1 MRYDESSPNVS
12 EKALEKMNESHPVD
26 RHVGQRVRIA
36 RLARGMS
43 QSALA
48 EAVGLTFQQIQ
59 KYEKGTNRIS
69 ASRLF
74 QFAQILGV
82 DIPYFFQGASPESAL
97 NPAAAP
103 APADFDLNRVNVAI
117 LQALS
122 EIGDTKLKRKILDLI
137 SCVAGLDHVEAELS
151 NVN

>member
-1 MRYDESSPNVS
+1 MGD
-12 EKALEKMNESHPVD
+12 MNESHPID

-48 EAVGLTFQQIQ
+48 EEVGLTFQQIQ

-82 DIPYFFQGASPESAL
+82 DIPYFFQGADAESAL
-97 NPAAAP
+97 KPETAP
-103 APADFDLNRVNVAI
+103 VPADFDLNRVNVAI

-122 EIGDTKLKRKILDLI
+122 EIGDTRLKRKILDLI
-137 SCVAGLDHVEAELS
+137 SCVAGRDHIEAELS
-151 NVN
+151 NVT

>member
-1 MRYDESSPNVS
+1 
-12 EKALEKMNESHPVD
+12 
-26 RHVGQRVRIA
+26 
-36 RLARGMS
+36 MS

-82 DIPYFFQGASPESAL
+82 DIPYFFQGADAESAL
-97 NPAAAP
+97 KPETAP
-103 APADFDLNRVNVAI
+103 VPADFDLNRVNVAI

-122 EIGDTKLKRKILDLI
+122 EIGDTRLKRKILDLI
-137 SCVAGLDHVEAELS
+137 SCVAGREHVEAELS
-151 NVN
+151 NVT

>member
-1 MRYDESSPNVS
+1 
-12 EKALEKMNESHPVD
+12 
-26 RHVGQRVRIA
+26 
-36 RLARGMS
+36 MS

-82 DIPYFFQGASPESAL
+82 DIPYFFQGADAESAL
-97 NPAAAP
+97 KPETAP
-103 APADFDLNRVNVAI
+103 VQADFDLNRVNVAI

-122 EIGDTKLKRKILDLI
+122 EIGDTKLKRKILELI
-137 SCVAGLDHVEAELS
+137 SCVAGRDHIGAELS
-151 NVN
+151 EVT

>member
-1 MRYDESSPNVS
+1 MKN
-12 EKALEKMNESHPVD
+12 SHPVD
-26 RHVGQRVRIA
+26 RNVGQRVRIA

-48 EAVGLTFQQIQ
+48 NAVSLTFQQIQ

-74 QFAQILGV
+74 QFAQVLGV
-82 DIPYFFQGASPESAL
+82 DVPYFFYGANAETALKPE
-97 NPAAAP
+97 AAS
-103 APADFDLNRVNVAI
+103 APADFDLNRVNIAI

-122 EIGDTKLKRKILDLI
+122 EIGDNKLKHKILDLI
-137 SCVAGLDHVEAELS
+137 GCVAGRELLDTKLPEA
-151 NVN
+151 N

>member
-1 MRYDESSPNVS
+1 ME
-12 EKALEKMNESHPVD
+12 MNEAHPVD

-36 RLARGMS
+36 RLSKGMS

-74 QFAQILGV
+74 QFAQILAV
-82 DIPYFFQGASPESAL
+82 DIPYFFQGANAESAL
-97 NPAAAP
+97 NPEAAP
-103 APADFDLNRVNVAI
+103 ASPDFDLNRVNVAI
-117 LQALS
+117 LQTLS
-122 EIGDTKLKRKILDLI
+122 EIEDTKLKRKILDLI
-137 SCVAGLDHVEAELS
+137 SCVAGVDHVEAAMS
-151 NVN
+151 GAG